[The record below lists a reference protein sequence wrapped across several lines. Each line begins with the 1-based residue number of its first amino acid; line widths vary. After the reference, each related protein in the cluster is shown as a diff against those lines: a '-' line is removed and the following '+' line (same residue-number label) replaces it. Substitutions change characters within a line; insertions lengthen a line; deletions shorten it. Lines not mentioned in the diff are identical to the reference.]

1 MLCISF
7 LTTLSPAEYTMT
19 MSLSHSPQFQCS
31 FSSFIAKFSTSGK
44 ADVLL
49 AIDNGMFIIVLMQLI
64 YIYHEYSRLPD
75 YSQFFYLYMQ
85 NSLNIVVNLYFICR
99 YYRYYKC
106 DYLDNVTKKFMEDLS
121 LHMRVKI
128 IAAEETSLINYYSI
142 N

>member
-75 YSQFFYLYMQ
+75 CSQFFYCTCRTHLTLSIYISYADIIDIINVITLIMSPRIYGRFIITYESKD
-85 NSLNIVVNLYFICR
+85 NSSRRNQSY
-99 YYRYYKC
+99 
-106 DYLDNVTKKFMEDLS
+106 
-121 LHMRVKI
+121 
-128 IAAEETSLINYYSI
+128 
-142 N
+142 